1 MRFVDGSMRSRPAPL
16 SPWFSSV
23 RRRRPRTGL
32 HTISIDSSPVVN
44 QNHSSGMPA
53 VPRSFHFQMRQT
65 IARGANHILG
75 RFGLQVSRL
84 ETLSQPASIAARLP
98 GGAEEYLQAD
108 NPRLIELKQRSKR
121 HPIAGCHSVW
131 NERYLAEEVDLR
143 SFRSDNAYVWQTRN
157 MRGDTSL
164 AYTVTAQYCKD
175 IDELD
180 LFSRLG
186 EDGLFG
192 AITFPFDDRLVS
204 RDLLDS
210 ILELNFLER
219 HLRISEMPAPTF
231 LDIGA
236 GYGRLGH
243 RLARGFPHIN
253 AAFCTDGIPTSTF
266 LCEFY
271 LKFRRV
277 VDRARAIPIYDI
289 EDVLGRHQIDVAT
302 NIESFTECTID
313 TIKWW
318 LDLITKNRTRYLMV
332 VPDYRDSLVS
342 RELDRS
348 TIDFGSLIEARGFD
362 LIASEPIYGS
372 SRYVSEQGLYP
383 DRAHVLFRNRNA

>member
-1 MRFVDGSMRSRPAPL
+1 MFSPEPGCTQSALTPPPA
-16 SPWFSSV
+16 
-23 RRRRPRTGL
+23 
-32 HTISIDSSPVVN
+32 VN
-44 QNHSSGMPA
+44 QNHSPRTPA
-53 VPRSFHFQMRQT
+53 VPRFFQSAMRQT
-65 IARGANHILG
+65 IARGANRILG
-75 RFGLQVSRL
+75 TLGLQVSRAR
-84 ETLSQPASIAARLP
+84 TPAHPASIAARLP
-98 GGAEEYLQAD
+98 AGAEEYLQGD
-108 NPRLIELKQRSKR
+108 NPRLIELKQRYKK

-131 NERYLAEEVDLR
+131 NDRYLAEEVDLR
-143 SFRSDNAYVWQTRN
+143 SFRGDNAYVWQTRN

-210 ILELNFLER
+210 ILELNFLQR
-219 HLRISEMPAPTF
+219 HLRISEIPAPTF

-243 RLARGFPHIN
+243 RLARRFPHIS
-253 AAFCTDGIPTSTF
+253 AVFCTDGIPTSTF

-271 LKFRRV
+271 LKFRGV
-277 VDRARAIPIYDI
+277 GDRARAIPIYDI

-342 RELDRS
+342 REMDRA
-348 TIDFGSLIEARGFD
+348 TIDFRSLIEARGFD

-383 DRAHVLFRNRNA
+383 DRAHVLFKNRNA